1 VDEEE
6 GHREP
11 VDDDVVFRFE
21 LVLFVVAVDE
31 ALLVDKEDDES
42 MLVGLFM
49 VLNK

>member
-6 GHREP
+6 GQREP
-11 VDDDVVFRFE
+11 VDDDVVFKFE
-21 LVLFVVAVDE
+21 LVFVAVDE
-31 ALLVDKEDDES
+31 ALLVDNDDDES